1 MGCLVGSNVILDGDS
16 VREKE
21 KTHQTFVVLTEI
33 GYKVRY
39 FVIFILIN
47 FLLASSGGSVN
58 REVNLFMDSLEIG
71 MVEWFFSTR
80 IRRKETGNFFI
91 INIICGVPSH
101 KSICNSHARFILAS
115 SGSTVRIKLGLYRKS
130 WEILIIE
137 CINQDK
143 GNQKW
148 HTKHFT
154 ILAKIVL
161 LEMIINSKDTIHN
174 LISNLN

>member
-1 MGCLVGSNVILDGDS
+1 LGCLVGSNVILDGVIRNLRFKSGDS

-71 MVEWFFSTR
+71 MVE
-80 IRRKETGNFFI
+80 
-91 INIICGVPSH
+91 
-101 KSICNSHARFILAS
+101 
-115 SGSTVRIKLGLYRKS
+115 
-130 WEILIIE
+130 
-137 CINQDK
+137 
-143 GNQKW
+143 
-148 HTKHFT
+148 
-154 ILAKIVL
+154 
-161 LEMIINSKDTIHN
+161 
-174 LISNLN
+174 